1 MNRKL
6 NAYFDPDTEF
16 EAEVLGS
23 DCLKEAFAGLQEAL
37 VSEALGETETLALH
51 APVKQAANEAA
62 GLAWTTAFP
71 LLVFPTLFN
80 EKVERARRQ
89 QNRAERIKAQT
100 MDLLTEAV
108 V

>member
-1 MNRKL
+1 MNRKI

-16 EAEVLGS
+16 EAEVLRGEP
-23 DCLKEAFAGLQEAL
+23 LQRAFAGLQDAL
-37 VSEALGETETLALH
+37 VNETLVETETLSLH

-62 GLAWTTAFP
+62 GLAWTTGFP
-71 LLVFPTLFN
+71 LLVFPTLFQ

-89 QNRAERIKAQT
+89 QDRAERIKAPT
-100 MDLLTEAV
+100 ADLLEAV